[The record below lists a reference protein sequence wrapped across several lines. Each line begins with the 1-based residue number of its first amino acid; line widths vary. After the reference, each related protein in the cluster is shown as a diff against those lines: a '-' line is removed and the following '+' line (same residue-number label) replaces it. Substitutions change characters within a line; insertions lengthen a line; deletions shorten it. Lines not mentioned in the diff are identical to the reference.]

1 MKQKGTLRLIA
12 GLQALAAVT
21 GMLAAGIISVGAEE
35 KAMTAAKTVWSFR
48 ELLEADTSFAVEGI
62 YTEDSPGI
70 IPRRLWE
77 SAPSPPEAMPAP
89 GQNMT

>member
-35 KAMTAAKTVWSFR
+35 TAMTAAKTVGDKIIFVIRKFSVYGNFSVFGQR
-48 ELLEADTSFAVEGI
+48 EDDFPQIAFEALNI
-62 YTEDSPGI
+62 
-70 IPRRLWE
+70 
-77 SAPSPPEAMPAP
+77 
-89 GQNMT
+89 

>member
-62 YTEDSPGI
+62 YTEDSRELYRDGCGSPL
-70 IPRRLWE
+70 RRLRKQCRLL
-77 SAPSPPEAMPAP
+77 
-89 GQNMT
+89 GKI